1 MKKLYV
7 VNYWVP
13 FPASE
18 YGGLVVVTAESDEQC
33 YEILVAAEDSYNSN
47 HFPKAWE
54 AVKKAQVFNLVEDVE
69 SKIVEKFTT

>member
-7 VNYWVP
+7 IDYWVP
-13 FPASE
+13 FPSSE

-33 YEILVAAEDSYNSN
+33 YEILVAAEDSYNSH

-54 AVKKAQVFNLVEDVE
+54 AIQKAQVFNLVEDVE
-69 SKIVEKFTT
+69 SKIIERFTT